1 MIQYIKKRWSAE
13 SGYAEVL
20 KISLPLILSTG
31 SWSLQHFVDRM
42 FLTWYSPAAIAASM
56 PAGLANWTII
66 SFFVGIAVYVNTF
79 VAQYFGAKRPERIGP
94 AVWQGIHF
102 AAITA
107 VAVVPFYFAA
117 PALFTFFHHSAEVEK
132 LEIVY
137 FQILLFGAPF
147 VVISNA
153 ISGFFSGLGKTWTV
167 MWVNVAATAVN
178 IVVDYVVIFGHAGFP
193 EMGMAG
199 AGWAT
204 VLAAVFS
211 AILFFILMARAKYN
225 REYHTLSGWRLEQEM
240 FRRLLRFGAPN
251 GFHFVLEVFA
261 FTIFIFL
268 VGEVGLI
275 ELAASNIAFNINML
289 AFLPMFGL
297 SIGISVLVG
306 QRLGENRPDLAE
318 KVTWSGFHLGF
329 TFFTTLGIG
338 YFLLPGLFIFPFA
351 AQADPVTFAPIGE
364 LAAVLLQFVALYSLA
379 DAGNM
384 IFSGALKGAG
394 DTRFVALAS
403 FAISWVFMLIPSILA
418 LYVFGLGIYALWA
431 SVTMYVTGLCF
442 SFWARFVKGKWKA
455 MRVIETEAVKNTS
468 E

>member
-1 MIQYIKKRWSAE
+1 MIQYIKKRWFAE

-79 VAQYFGAKRPERIGP
+79 VAQYYGAKRPERIGP

-102 AAITA
+102 SVIAA
-107 VAVVPFYFAA
+107 VAIVPFYFVA
-117 PALFTFFHHSAEVEK
+117 PALFTFFHHSAEVEQ

-137 FQILLFGAPF
+137 FRILLFGAPF

-178 IVVDYVVIFGHAGFP
+178 IVADYVVIFGYAGFP

-211 AILFFILMARAKYN
+211 ALLFFILMSQEKYN
-225 REYHTLSGWRLEQEM
+225 REYHTLSGWRLEREM
-240 FRRLLRFGAPN
+240 FRRLLRFGSPN

-268 VGEVGLI
+268 VGDVGLV

-329 TFFTTLGIG
+329 AFFTTLGIG

-351 AQADPVTFAPIGE
+351 AQADPATFAPIGE

-384 IFSGALKGAG
+384 VFSGALKGAG

-403 FAISWVFMLIPSILA
+403 FAISWVFMLFPAMLA
-418 LYVFGLGIYALWA
+418 LYVFGWGVYALWA
-431 SVTMYVTGLCF
+431 CVTMYVTGLCF
-442 SFWARFVKGKWKA
+442 SFLARFRQGKWKQ
-455 MRVIETEAVKNTS
+455 MRVIETEVVKNIGK
-468 E
+468 